1 MMPDFKELIEQLTED
16 EGYRE
21 SVYQCTAGYDTVGI
35 GFALKDLEFTPE
47 EAYDLVLWQIQNGTI
62 TMGLE
67 DSQLKLA
74 QKISNLHLSLPKRFD
89 FYDDLPPMIKNV
101 LLNMSFQMGVNGVS
115 KFKKMIKAMSESD
128 WKGAADEML
137 DSKWA
142 RSDSPPRAKR
152 LADIVRE
159 HG

>member
-1 MMPDFKELIEQLTED
+1 MMPDFEALIKQLTED

-47 EAYDLVLWQIQNGTI
+47 EAYDLVLWQIQNSTI
-62 TMGLE
+62 TMGLQ
-67 DSQLKLA
+67 DSQLILA
-74 QKISNLHLSLPKRFD
+74 KKIGSLHLSLAKRFD

-101 LLNMSFQMGVNGVS
+101 LVNMSYQMGVNGVS
-115 KFKKMIKAMSESD
+115 KFRKMITNMKDENWS
-128 WKGAADEML
+128 KAADEML
-137 DSKWA
+137 DSLWA
-142 RSDSPPRAKR
+142 RQTSNRANR
-152 LADIVRE
+152 LAAIVRE

>member
-1 MMPDFKELIEQLTED
+1 MPDFEALIKQLTED

-47 EAYDLVLWQIQNGTI
+47 EAYDLILWQIQNGTI

-67 DSQLKLA
+67 HSQLKLA

-89 FYDDLPPMIKNV
+89 FY
-101 LLNMSFQMGVNGVS
+101 G
-115 KFKKMIKAMSESD
+115 
-128 WKGAADEML
+128 
-137 DSKWA
+137 
-142 RSDSPPRAKR
+142 
-152 LADIVRE
+152 
-159 HG
+159 